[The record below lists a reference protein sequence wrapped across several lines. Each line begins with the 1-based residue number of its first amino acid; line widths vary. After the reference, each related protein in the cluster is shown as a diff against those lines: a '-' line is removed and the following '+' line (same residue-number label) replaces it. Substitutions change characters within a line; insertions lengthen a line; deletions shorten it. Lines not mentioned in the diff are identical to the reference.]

1 LTFVKGTVAGSS
13 FIIPIIA
20 QLKYDVDTLNESIVK
35 PFCDFSSDP
44 RLIVI
49 WSFDV
54 NKPGAEVSG
63 LKSGFAGG
71 PTVTGVLRLGME
83 VEIRLGRVTKDS
95 TGCGASCCC
104 ILRRNSRWPA
114 G

>member
-44 RLIVI
+44 RLIAI

-54 NKPGAEVSG
+54 KQPGAEIG
-63 LKSGFAGG
+63 ELKSCFSGKSIL
-71 PTVTGVLRLGME
+71 TGVLRLGME
-83 VEIRLGRVTKDS
+83 VEIRPGRVTKDS
-95 TGCGASCCC
+95 TGRSASCRCL
-104 ILRRNSRWPA
+104 LRRNSRWPA